1 MDLTWIVMS
10 KNQIEQLKEFFKSKE
25 TVIII
30 NQVND
35 EIALLY
41 LNLIQ
46 YYSKFYNFKINQREN
61 NESDFTENDLFGLSE
76 IKIYN
81 SANSSKINKFINSTE
96 KKIIFTD
103 YKNFKKLKSTINFI
117 DGYQFEN
124 DIKFFVQK
132 ELKIDNKT
140 LLSFSIN
147 NPILLFSEISKYLV
161 NSQNYIQDQQLYE
174 ETNHILN
181 IRKNIF
187 NLKKNSSDIKA
198 LYSNIKKEVMY
209 KKFNFLTY

>member
-1 MDLTWIVMS
+1 MS

-46 YYSKFYNFKINQREN
+46 HYSKFYNFKINQREN
-61 NESDFTENDLFGLSE
+61 NKSDFTENDLFGLSE

-96 KKIIFTD
+96 KIIL
-103 YKNFKKLKSTINFI
+103 KN
-117 DGYQFEN
+117 
-124 DIKFFVQK
+124 
-132 ELKIDNKT
+132 
-140 LLSFSIN
+140 
-147 NPILLFSEISKYLV
+147 
-161 NSQNYIQDQQLYE
+161 
-174 ETNHILN
+174 
-181 IRKNIF
+181 
-187 NLKKNSSDIKA
+187 
-198 LYSNIKKEVMY
+198 
-209 KKFNFLTY
+209 

>member
-1 MDLTWIVMS
+1 MS
-10 KNQIEQLKEFFKSKE
+10 KNQIELLKEFFKSKE
-25 TVIII
+25 STLII
-30 NQVND
+30 NHVND

-41 LNLIQ
+41 FNLIQ

-61 NESDFTENDLFGLSE
+61 NESDFTENDLFGFSE

-81 SANSSKINKFINSTE
+81 SSNNSKINKFLNSTE

-103 YKNFKKLKSTINFI
+103 HKNFKKLKSTINFI

-132 ELKIDNKT
+132 DLKIDNKT

-161 NSQNYIQDQQLYE
+161 NSQNYIQDRQLYE